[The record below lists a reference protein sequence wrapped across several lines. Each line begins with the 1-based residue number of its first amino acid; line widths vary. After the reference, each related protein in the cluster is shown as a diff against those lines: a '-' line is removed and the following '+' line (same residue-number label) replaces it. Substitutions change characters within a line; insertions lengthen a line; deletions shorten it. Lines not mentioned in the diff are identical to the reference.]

1 MTEWLPFEEEE
12 IEFGFEDALG
22 PQLGA
27 GLSEVINASVQ
38 QSLSRALAVSVP
50 QRINQAVLA
59 ALKPLTQQF
68 DSFVKKQGLA
78 PLPEEKVREGPE
90 TATTPQVSSWPH
102 DGALSALAKAS
113 ADHVY
118 CSLPSTSKGPLLEV
132 ADSSDSDST
141 SSKSS
146 HSSGT
151 LRKHKR
157 ARKSSSSQGKDRSH
171 SPSNP
176 FQFNPEDII
185 HPCSAN
191 WAPAQA
197 VADYLHD
204 KLRKGFDKEVR
215 NRLRAECPRPEIPDK
230 DRTRKESRTQY
241 PRKLAGL
248 LCRWNVQ
255 LKFSQAFIK
264 FDLGVVSIQFMS
276 QRKRK
281 PRGVDGL

>member
-1 MTEWLPFEEEE
+1 MLFALSFIGVAFPLHFRQACYGCAEESEYLFFLHLGLAPHLCLNSVFRLKFVKLLSQHGVTMTEWLPFEEEE
-12 IEFGFEDALG
+12 MGLGFEDALG

-27 GLSEVINASVQ
+27 GLSEMINASVQ

-78 PLPEEKVREGPE
+78 LLPEEKVREGPE
-90 TATTPQVSSWPH
+90 TATTPQDSSWPH
-102 DGALSALAKAS
+102 DGSLSALAKAS

-118 CSLPSTSKGPLLEV
+118 CYLPSTSKGTLLEA
-132 ADSSDSDST
+132 ADSSNSDST

-151 LRKHKR
+151 LRKRKR
-157 ARKSSSSQGKDRSH
+157 ARKSSSSQGKERSH
-171 SPSNP
+171 LPSNP

-185 HPCSAN
+185 NPRSAD

-197 VADYLHD
+197 LADYLHD
-204 KLRKGFDKEVR
+204 KLRKGFDKEV
-215 NRLRAECPRPEIPDK
+215 
-230 DRTRKESRTQY
+230 
-241 PRKLAGL
+241 
-248 LCRWNVQ
+248 
-255 LKFSQAFIK
+255 
-264 FDLGVVSIQFMS
+264 
-276 QRKRK
+276 
-281 PRGVDGL
+281 